1 MREKINYYLGR
12 FLALLMAIM
21 TVDVLWGVFTRYAMG
36 TQASWSEELAR
47 FLLIW
52 IGILGAAYASGQ
64 NMHLAIDLV
73 SPKLSAVANKRLN
86 LFIRGLIIAFALF
99 VLVIGGTRLIYISQI
114 LGQLS
119 PALRV
124 PMSIVYAAVPLSGLL
139 IIYYKLTEKYQPKIV
154 IGE

>member
-1 MREKINYYLGR
+1 MREKINFYLGR

-21 TVDVLWGVFTRYAMG
+21 TLDVLWGVFTRYAMG
-36 TQASWSEELAR
+36 AQASWSEELAR

-73 SPKLSAVANKRLN
+73 SPKLSDATNKRLN

-99 VLVIGGTRLIYISQI
+99 VLVIGGTRLIYISQV

-139 IIYYKLTEKYQPKIV
+139 IIYYKLTEKYQPKV
-154 IGE
+154 VTRD